1 MAAAGLGALLLLLL
15 LLAAPCAGQRH
26 GEPGGWEGARE
37 RKGEGGMEEGPQHPT
52 RAERARPGVPH
63 RCGAL
68 WVSVRVTM

>member
-1 MAAAGLGALLLLLL
+1 MAAAGLGALLLLLLL

-37 RKGEGGMEEGPQHPT
+37 REGREEGPQHPT